1 MKRKSW
7 SYTLKFMAL
16 ICFLTVLALLF
27 LLRLFN
33 TPQFLS
39 WYNRYTDTLV
49 NFELW
54 LETHGATPLSVVL
67 ILFNYALKA
76 VIPWFPI
83 PCICVASAVLFK
95 WYYALLINMAGL
107 AILFTMKYFWG
118 KKRGAGNT
126 EKLLK
131 KYEGLYRMIDESKY
145 SSGVVLFF
153 ARLIPCFP
161 INSVSCV
168 YGTTE
173 MPLSKFLLIS
183 ELGFLYRAVTYI
195 IIGRNVF
202 DPASASFVVP
212 FMPLIFFSGMVLL
225 SFSTLGKKE
234 TKNQENK
241 EHIKKG

>member
-1 MKRKSW
+1 MKQKSW

-33 TPQFLS
+33 TPQFMS
-39 WYNRYTDTLV
+39 WYNRYTDTLL

-54 LETHGATPLSVVL
+54 LETHGATPLSVLL

-95 WYYALLINMAGL
+95 WYYALIINMIGL
-107 AILFTMKYFWG
+107 GILFALKFYRG
-118 KKRGAGNT
+118 RNKGAGNA

-131 KYEGLYRMIDESKY
+131 KYDGLYRMIDESRY

-161 INSVSCV
+161 LNSVSCV

-173 MPLSKFLLIS
+173 MSLLKFLLIS
-183 ELGFLYRAVTYI
+183 ELGFLYRAITYI

-212 FMPLIFFSGMVLL
+212 FMPLIFFSGVVLL
-225 SFSTLGKKE
+225 SFSTALSNKKE
-234 TKNQENK
+234 YKNNK
-241 EHIKKG
+241 EHLKKG